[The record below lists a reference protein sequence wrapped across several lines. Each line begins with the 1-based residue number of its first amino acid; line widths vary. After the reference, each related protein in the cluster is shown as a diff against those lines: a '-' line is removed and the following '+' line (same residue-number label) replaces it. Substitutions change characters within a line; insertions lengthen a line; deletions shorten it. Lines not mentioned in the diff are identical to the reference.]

1 MCLEGLA
8 RRDRADGVSLQEQC
22 KTMLLA
28 RIDMFRNAEA
38 LVSLSTFFFSL
49 ERFNN
54 AYGHIVRAVALYLKE
69 KIILPRHTTLD

>member
-1 MCLEGLA
+1 MCLEELA

-38 LVSLSTFFFSL
+38 LVSLSTFFLLSASTMLMGISF
-49 ERFNN
+49 
-54 AYGHIVRAVALYLKE
+54 ALKE
-69 KIILPRHTTLD
+69 KIIILLRHTTLD